1 MQITSPIFKNN
12 DYLPEKYTCDGL
24 DINPPLVF
32 SDIPL
37 NTKSLALIVDDP
49 DSPSGVWTHWLV
61 WNINPDTKEILENSL
76 PINAVEGITTW
87 GESGYRGPCPSSG
100 THRYFFK
107 LLALDIILDLIPSA
121 TIAQFT
127 EITKNNLLTQAEI
140 FARYSKK
147 FTP

>member
-1 MQITSPIFKNN
+1 MQITSPVFKNN
-12 DYLPEKYTCDGL
+12 DYLPEKYTCDGP
-24 DINPPLVF
+24 DVNPPLVF
-32 SDIPL
+32 SDIPP
-37 NTKSLALIVDDP
+37 NAKSLALIVDDP

-76 PINAVEGITTW
+76 PINAIEGTTTW
-87 GESGYRGPCPSSG
+87 GKVGYRGPCPSSG

-107 LLALDIILDLIPSA
+107 LLALDTLVDLPPSA
-121 TIAQFT
+121 TTAQFI
-127 EITKNNLLTQAEI
+127 EIIKNHLLSQTEI